1 MVQFFNNIKYTA
13 IFFIMLLVFA
23 SSCMALFPS
32 SVLCISGKDHVA
44 IEFEHDDHVPL
55 FEFSESALANSQSIL
70 EITPQQGTGDRCSDT
85 PIPLSFLK
93 KSVTSF
99 QPIPSKFWA
108 STYGMPTSL
117 SRSCLDALYVND
129 RSHLRSFQTST
140 SLSIQTKGH
149 MEIHY
154 AC

>member
-13 IFFIMLLVFA
+13 IFFIALLVFA

-32 SVLCISGKDHVA
+32 SVICISGNDHVA

-55 FEFSESALANSQSIL
+55 SEFSDSSSANSQSIL
-70 EITPQQGTGDRCSDT
+70 GITPKQGTGDRCSDT
-85 PIPLSFLK
+85 PIPLSFLR

-99 QPIPSKFWA
+99 QPIPFKIGTLA
-108 STYGMPTSL
+108 YGMPTSL

-129 RSHLRSFQTST
+129 RPHLGSFQTST
-140 SLSIQTKGH
+140 SLSIQTTVLL
-149 MEIHY
+149 I
-154 AC
+154 